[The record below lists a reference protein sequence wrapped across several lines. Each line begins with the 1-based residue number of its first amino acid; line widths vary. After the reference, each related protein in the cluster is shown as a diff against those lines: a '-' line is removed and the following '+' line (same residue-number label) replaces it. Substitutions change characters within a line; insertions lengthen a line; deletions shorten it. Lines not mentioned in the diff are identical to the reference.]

1 MVTGVRGAG
10 QPLAEGEDAHFR
22 CAKIM
27 TARFYTDDILVKA
40 PVRRD
45 GIVEGAAVVRNSHR
59 RRSHAVAVSVAVR
72 APPRDRRAVRR
83 LEQLGYQVSLS
94 PAVSIA
100 T

>member
-1 MVTGVRGAG
+1 MVTGARGAG

-45 GIVEGAAVVRNSHR
+45 GIVEGATVVRNSHR
-59 RRSHAVAVSVAVR
+59 RLSHDIAARVAVR

-94 PAVSIA
+94 PAVSTA

>member
-1 MVTGVRGAG
+1 MTGARGAG
-10 QPLAEGEDAHFR
+10 QPRAEGEDAHFM

-27 TARFYTDDILVKA
+27 TARFYTDDLCVTA

-45 GIVEGAAVVRNSHR
+45 GIVEGVTGVRNSHR
-59 RRSHAVAVSVAVR
+59 KLSHDVAVR
-72 APPRDRRAVRR
+72 APPRDCRAVHR
-83 LEQLGYQVSLS
+83 LEQLDYQVALS

>member
-1 MVTGVRGAG
+1 MTGARGAG

-27 TARFYTDDILVKA
+27 TARFSTDDILVKA

-59 RRSHAVAVSVAVR
+59 RLSHDVAARAAVR
-72 APPRDRRAVRR
+72 APPRDSRAVQR
-83 LEQLGYQVSLS
+83 LEQLGYQVALS
-94 PAVSIA
+94 PSVSTI